1 MKTGMVVL
9 FGAALA
15 FAPAAWGQDS
25 GDIVALGHGRALYLT
40 HCAGCHGALGLDVHG
55 KPVRELRTGTNGA
68 APPELALVVARDGTF
83 KVVHVASHIGGRA
96 SDERASRTMP
106 CWGKLL
112 ASEWPTGEA
121 MAALKVYWLTK
132 YLESAQETTAIAQR

>member
-68 APPELALVVARDGTF
+68 APPELALVMGRDGTF

-96 SDERASRTMP
+96 NAASQNMP
-106 CWGKLL
+106 CWSKHF
-112 ASEWPTGEA
+112 ASEWPAGEA
-121 MAALKVYWLTK
+121 MAAVKVYWLTK
-132 YLESAQETTAIAQR
+132 YLESVQETTRTAQR